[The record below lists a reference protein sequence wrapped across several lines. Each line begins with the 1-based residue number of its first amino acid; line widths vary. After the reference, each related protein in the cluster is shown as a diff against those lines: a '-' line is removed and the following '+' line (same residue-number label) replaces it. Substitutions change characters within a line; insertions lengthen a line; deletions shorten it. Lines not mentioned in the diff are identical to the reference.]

1 MPASYFQMVQQREME
16 TDGQTENEQC
26 SQVLK
31 KIKKKK
37 SQHAYKNLESILHM
51 GKL

>member
-16 TDGQTENEQC
+16 TDGQTENEHC
-26 SQVLK
+26 SQVL